1 MTPTDAHVLPLM
13 SDPVQRSAWCSEMHT
28 QMGGGHPLS
37 SIRILS
43 IFESFLIFMHHTMR
57 KCCSYQATGQRHVMS
72 GTYGISLSLSLTLSL
87 SPSLSFSSIKVFS
100 FPQSLYQ
107 RIHIGQHPV
116 TLFWQNST
124 EIFPKW
130 KCWSALIAKAKM
142 LRSNQT
148 LVCQNSPG
156 EGQVTHAS
164 LGSLTLGLILQ
175 HFAWLCYRTI
185 SYILDCY
192 NVLLL

>member
-28 QMGGGHPLS
+28 QMGGGHPPS
-37 SIRILS
+37 SIRILKYLW
-43 IFESFLIFMHHTMR
+43 IFLDVYASDYEKVLLVSSHWPETCQGTM
-57 KCCSYQATGQRHVMS
+57 A
-72 GTYGISLSLSLTLSL
+72 
-87 SPSLSFSSIKVFS
+87 SLSFSSIKVFS

-107 RIHIGQHPV
+107 RIHIGQHPP
-116 TLFWQNST
+116 TLWHFYWQNST

-192 NVLLL
+192 NVMLL

>member
-1 MTPTDAHVLPLM
+1 MEQQKTDDTNRCPRASSDVRPRPKVCLMLRDAHADGWWSPSLQYQNPKYLWIFLDLYASHYEKVLL
-13 SDPVQRSAWCSEMHT
+13 V
-28 QMGGGHPLS
+28 S
-37 SIRILS
+37 SHWP
-43 IFESFLIFMHHTMR
+43 ET
-57 KCCSYQATGQRHVMS
+57 CHVRE
-72 GTYGISLSLSLTLSL
+72 LWHL
-87 SPSLSFSSIKVFS
+87 SLSFSSIKLFS

-107 RIHIGQHPV
+107 RIHIGQHPP
-116 TLFWQNST
+116 TLWHFYWQNST
-124 EIFPKW
+124 QIFPKW